1 MSITVKYIPLIDEV
15 INRNPVAVR
24 LNAIRLGL
32 GDESFQLSRQSL
44 MVSISDWQKKNTATE
59 QQVADMLR
67 DVLSVETALQTAVAE
82 LTNLKSQPP
91 KDIEVPDWAVY
102 LTGFLLVLGVFAALL
117 GSVKIIQKIFS

>member
-1 MSITVKYIPLIDEV
+1 MSVTEKYIPLIDEV

-44 MVSISDWQKKNTATE
+44 MVSIADWQKKNTATE
-59 QQVADMLR
+59 QQVADMIR

-82 LTNLKSQPP
+82 LTNLKPQPR

-102 LTGFLLVLGVFAALL
+102 LTGFLLVLGVFAALF
-117 GSVKIIQKIFS
+117 GGVKIIQKIFS